1 MGETRTSA
9 FFKGV
14 SIQTVITIIL
24 GILEIL
30 VFAIISRLLSKTD
43 FGYFAAITG
52 VITIF
57 MSISEAGIGASIIQ
71 KKDASK
77 EFLSTAFTWSTI
89 IGVIISLIILLCAP
103 LIATTIADDTLTL
116 PLRIM
121 SVTIL
126 FHSIISVG
134 NGVLYRQLDFKKVG
148 IIRIVS
154 YLIASIVSIIMALR
168 GCGLYSIVA
177 QPIIST
183 IISVLLLLKYVEFP
197 KFSIY
202 KKETKEIISYSGWL
216 TLGVIFNN
224 ITQQLDRLLLPRWI
238 SVETLGAYNRPA
250 GFVSTISMKIN
261 GIFDTVLFPILS
273 DLQNDKSRVKD
284 ILLMAT
290 SLLNS
295 FSIILFAIF
304 FFNAEL
310 IITIF
315 FGEQWLDLTAILQII
330 SISLIFNINGRLVD
344 CFFRSL
350 AYVKLGFTLRVIEA
364 SITFYSIY
372 IGSDY
377 GIVGVATAIVIA
389 NIMSILLKMCCL
401 TIKTNVSFIRILLN
415 IFNAWK
421 PILPLLIIGIPFLA
435 INQHSLAIDIC
446 FAALFGS
453 IIIIEFG
460 FFPKYIG
467 ESYYQ
472 RVYPYVSNIKNKV
485 IGGRFRNT

>member
-372 IGSDY
+372 IGSGY

>member
-372 IGSDY
+372 IGSGY

-415 IFNAWK
+415 IFNACS
-421 PILPLLIIGIPFLA
+421 PFF
-435 INQHSLAIDIC
+435 H
-446 FAALFGS
+446 F
-453 IIIIEFG
+453 
-460 FFPKYIG
+460 
-467 ESYYQ
+467 
-472 RVYPYVSNIKNKV
+472 
-485 IGGRFRNT
+485 

>member
-1 MGETRTSA
+1 
-9 FFKGV
+9 
-14 SIQTVITIIL
+14 
-24 GILEIL
+24 
-30 VFAIISRLLSKTD
+30 
-43 FGYFAAITG
+43 
-52 VITIF
+52 

-372 IGSDY
+372 IGSGY

>member
-154 YLIASIVSIIMALR
+154 YLIASIVSIIMAMS

-364 SITFYSIY
+364 CITFYSIY